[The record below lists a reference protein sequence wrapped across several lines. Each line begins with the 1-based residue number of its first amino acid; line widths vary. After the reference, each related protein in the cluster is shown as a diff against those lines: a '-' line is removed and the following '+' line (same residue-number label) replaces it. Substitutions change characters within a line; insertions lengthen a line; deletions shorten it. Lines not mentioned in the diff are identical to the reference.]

1 MNPVTINRRH
11 FVRTYKHVAFAL
23 QLFCCM
29 ATTATFLRVLHQHQ
43 LPLVFL
49 ILPCLL
55 FVILMIDRCLPFHD
69 RYIISIFTGA
79 TTGFISGFI
88 SNVVVNLSDDAV
100 YSFLQHRYV
109 ILFCMLE
116 FLHLPVVFGVV
127 TYSFCLVFSRPPPLN
142 IVILSFAVATCG
154 MVIFNVTSMM
164 LFEPDKTD
172 EIGIGKAASLLVFLV
187 IFFMALLPVV
197 RSNKRAWIIC
207 ACGFAANIY
216 WQTGFFD
223 TVQWNWEASSF
234 PVPGFLT
241 GLVTLFMLD
250 VADLREAEDKPRMRR
265 AIEYE
270 NDDVESELMRTSSD
284 GNNVVTALTW
294 HSFSYV
300 VERTSLTFIMQS
312 RGHKGQSLDSDT
324 WISCLAMLGVLAI
337 LTSERQFSL
346 TIRLI
351 ILMLGLILYV
361 SVTVTSGH
369 LSNGYF
375 LDDVFGLAFLT
386 TAVTSDHI
394 AL

>member
-1 MNPVTINRRH
+1 MNPVTINRRR
-11 FVRTYKHVAFAL
+11 FVRTYRHVAFTL
-23 QLFCCM
+23 QLFCCL

-49 ILPCLL
+49 VLPCLL
-55 FVILMIDRCLPFHD
+55 FVILMIDRCIPFHD

-109 ILFCMLE
+109 MLFCMLE
-116 FLHLPVVFGVV
+116 FLHLPVVGGVV

-154 MVIFNVTSMM
+154 MVIFNVASMM
-164 LFEPDKTD
+164 LFEPEKTD
-172 EIGIGKAASLLVFLV
+172 EIGIGKTASVLVFLL

-207 ACGFAANIY
+207 ASGFAASIY
-216 WQTGFFD
+216 WQAGFFD
-223 TVQWNWEASSF
+223 TVQWNWETSSF
-234 PVPGFLT
+234 PIPGFLT

-250 VADLREAEDKPRMRR
+250 VADLREAEDKPRPRR
-265 AIEYE
+265 ANEHENYE
-270 NDDVESELMRTSSD
+270 VESQSEMTRTSSD
-284 GNNVVTALTW
+284 GNNIVTALTW

-300 VERTSLTFIMQS
+300 VERTSLTYIMQS
-312 RGHKGQSLDSDT
+312 RGHKGQGSDT
-324 WISCLAMLGVLAI
+324 WLSCFAMLGVLAV

-346 TIRLI
+346 TVRLI
-351 ILMLGLILYV
+351 ILLLGLILYV